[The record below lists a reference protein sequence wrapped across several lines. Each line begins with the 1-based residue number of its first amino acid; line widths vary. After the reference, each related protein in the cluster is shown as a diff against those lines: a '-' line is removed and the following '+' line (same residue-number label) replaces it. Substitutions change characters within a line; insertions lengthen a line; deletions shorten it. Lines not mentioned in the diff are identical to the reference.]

1 MSTLVIIGKECLPGA
16 VKTRLT
22 PPLSPAGAA
31 RVAAASLNATLR
43 IARTVRADRRLLFL
57 QGAPPAAAAGLT
69 VLQQPEG
76 PLDVRL
82 AALFDAM
89 TERTLLIGMDTPQ
102 LDPAVL
108 QSVLDDDS
116 GADAWF
122 GPAADGGFWAL
133 GMDRPRGDLI
143 RGVRMSLADTGAVQ
157 RARLT
162 AAGLRVRDLPAVTD
176 VDTIESAREVAA
188 LLPGSA
194 FTAALR
200 VELLHAELLRA
211 DSLRAGVL
219 DAGLVRA
226 ELVRAEP
233 RAELLQSVA
242 S

>member
-1 MSTLVIIGKECLPGA
+1 MSTLVVIAKECLPGA

-31 RVAAASLNATLR
+31 RVAAASLEATLR
-43 IARTVRADRRLLFL
+43 TARAVRADRHVLFL
-57 QGAPPAAAAGLT
+57 QGAPPAAAADFD
-69 VLQQPEG
+69 VLQQPAG
-76 PLDVRL
+76 TLDVRL

-89 TERTLLIGMDTPQ
+89 TDRTLLIGMDTPQ
-102 LDPAVL
+102 LERDVL

-122 GPAADGGFWAL
+122 GPATDGGFWAL

-143 RGVRMSLADTGAVQ
+143 RGVGMSLAATGAEQ

-162 AAGLRVRDLPAVTD
+162 TAGLRVRDLPVVTD
-176 VDTIESAREVAA
+176 VDTIDSARQVAA

-194 FTAALR
+194 FTAAL
-200 VELLHAELLRA
+200 HAELLRPEL
-211 DSLRAGVL
+211 LRTGLLRPELL
-219 DAGLVRA
+219 DA
-226 ELVRAEP
+226 ELP
-233 RAELLQSVA
+233 RVERLQPVA